1 MRKQDRNPLFPP
13 WNQSLT
19 VDCISFAA
27 RCQTFFWAVWY
38 CCMNHLL
45 PPHFFTRVDSKPT
58 HTHSVHVCIPYHD
71 TQAGC
76 RARSRCS
83 CKFFPVNPS
92 ACSRVRSWSGQHCLL
107 KTLLPDGYHAR
118 EHLDLHRARQNHLEN
133 FKNIFHNDSIAH
145 VENIRGMFSYQ
156 NNKKWFFRI
165 TTETQSPSSTWLPS
179 NRKNNI
185 LPQEW
190 LASQIHF
197 HHISMFNRQKMCNII
212 SIVIYLF
219 YPDIYFAP
227 CFRLHTPCFIH
238 VLYLK
243 QPKTV

>member
-1 MRKQDRNPLFPP
+1 MYVF
-13 WNQSLT
+13 LT
-19 VDCISFAA
+19 MTLRLGAEPGPVVHASSFRWTLQRVAGFAA
-27 RCQTFFWAVWY
+27 EADNTAYWKLFSQT
-38 CCMNHLL
+38 
-45 PPHFFTRVDSKPT
+45 
-58 HTHSVHVCIPYHD
+58 D
-71 TQAGC
+71 TMHGNTWISTEPG
-76 RARSRCS
+76 RITW
-83 CKFFPVNPS
+83 KI
-92 ACSRVRSWSGQHCLL
+92 L
-107 KTLLPDGYHAR
+107 K
-118 EHLDLHRARQNHLEN
+118 
-133 FKNIFHNDSIAH
+133 
-145 VENIRGMFSYQ
+145 IRGMFSYQ

-165 TTETQSPSSTWLPS
+165 TTETQSPPSTWLPS

-227 CFRLHTPCFIH
+227 CFRLHTPCFIR

>member
-1 MRKQDRNPLFPP
+1 MYVF
-13 WNQSLT
+13 LT
-19 VDCISFAA
+19 MTLRLGAEPGPVVHASSFRWTLQRVAGFAA
-27 RCQTFFWAVWY
+27 EADNTAYWKLFSQT
-38 CCMNHLL
+38 
-45 PPHFFTRVDSKPT
+45 
-58 HTHSVHVCIPYHD
+58 D
-71 TQAGC
+71 TMHGNTWISTEPG
-76 RARSRCS
+76 RITW
-83 CKFFPVNPS
+83 KI
-92 ACSRVRSWSGQHCLL
+92 L
-107 KTLLPDGYHAR
+107 
-118 EHLDLHRARQNHLEN
+118 
-133 FKNIFHNDSIAH
+133 KNIFHNDSIAH

-179 NRKNNI
+179 NRKNNV

>member
-1 MRKQDRNPLFPP
+1 MRKQDWNPLFPP

-190 LASQIHF
+190 LAS
-197 HHISMFNRQKMCNII
+197 
-212 SIVIYLF
+212 
-219 YPDIYFAP
+219 
-227 CFRLHTPCFIH
+227 
-238 VLYLK
+238 
-243 QPKTV
+243 

>member
-58 HTHSVHVCIPYHD
+58 HTHSVHVCNPYHD

-190 LASQIHF
+190 LAS
-197 HHISMFNRQKMCNII
+197 
-212 SIVIYLF
+212 
-219 YPDIYFAP
+219 
-227 CFRLHTPCFIH
+227 
-238 VLYLK
+238 
-243 QPKTV
+243 

>member
-190 LASQIHF
+190 LAS
-197 HHISMFNRQKMCNII
+197 
-212 SIVIYLF
+212 
-219 YPDIYFAP
+219 
-227 CFRLHTPCFIH
+227 
-238 VLYLK
+238 
-243 QPKTV
+243 